1 MDEIIKILCKRDDY
15 TEEEAKRLIQDTMT
29 DVYLSIANGDFDEA
43 EEIFT
48 SELGLEIDYLLMI
61 L

>member
-1 MDEIIKILCKRDDY
+1 MDEIIKILCERDGY
-15 TEEEAKRLIQDTMT
+15 TESEAKRLIQDTMT

-43 EEIFT
+43 EETFT

>member
-1 MDEIIKILCKRDDY
+1 MDEIIKILCERDDY
-15 TEEEAKRLIQDTMT
+15 TKEEAKRLIQDTMT
-29 DVYLSIANGDFDEA
+29 DVYICIANGDFDEA